1 MLKKVLVMGLMFT
14 SVSVTNI
21 TNAGIPVI
29 DAGSLAQAVIQV
41 QQQVTEIQEARNRL
55 KSMTGNSFLGA
66 LVNDPL
72 VKNGLNKYLPK
83 GYSDITQVMRKGD
96 LGALQGIYK
105 DIQSQEASYAGKGK
119 ERLAAA
125 VLLNQANME
134 GLIKSLDVR
143 SQNVDR
149 LVSQIN
155 ATTDI
160 SSKTDL
166 ANSLAAEQA
175 NINVEMNRMNIL
187 IKQSE
192 LQVQL
197 AEKQTASEYRSNR
210 RK

>member
-1 MLKKVLVMGLMFT
+1 
-14 SVSVTNI
+14 
-21 TNAGIPVI
+21 
-29 DAGSLAQAVIQV
+29 
-41 QQQVTEIQEARNRL
+41 
-55 KSMTGNSFLGA
+55 